1 LIARAK
7 QLSASHNELSLWR
20 GSGARALRAS
30 LLALA
35 LLPGAVA
42 SPGFA
47 APPDADPDP
56 TLFDVELRLRW
67 NQGGGAASGTV
78 LEATG
83 PSGRVLGIGFP
94 EVFSSFRHYR
104 NRHLNVFVR
113 DGDDSFE
120 LIELDHPEPWMT
132 AAFHRDGPRGERL
145 SVLNAPLGWV
155 RSIPSGEPGQW
166 TLVGREAFSF
176 NAMRSYGQDPRALAE
191 DCGFVMISRVGHG
204 LFGNCLMSKAGVLH
218 FHRIATRFDLP
229 ASHRLRPSWF
239 DDRVLVLQHIDDQ
252 SAQLGFVACT
262 LNAMTAVD
270 TCSYTRFDKR
280 GEFFYGLGRADG
292 GVIVTSN
299 DGNVWQVGEADAAVK
314 RLRVGDGTSLQLY
327 ASVRYG
333 SELWWGEYPTGSVVA
348 FDAEGRLQRLP
359 AQLPIDAYRH
369 SAAAEVQTFALY
381 KGDLFAGGW
390 PFGEVYRHRRET
402 GQWALLKRF
411 FSAPPIGPGAVEPFR
426 EESGGNEAG
435 QRISD
440 MIAHG
445 DSLYVATASK
455 SGLVVAFPSSV
466 REQKVGQEYGAVY
479 RLRMSGALSLG
490 LPEDDEVT
498 VRVRL
503 TPDTLEVTLNDELL
517 GRTRVAAQQLG
528 CIDNIALRDGTFG
541 ALLGPSSEAVI
552 RVNRLAC
559 GD

>member
-1 LIARAK
+1 
-7 QLSASHNELSLWR
+7 
-20 GSGARALRAS
+20 LRAS

-35 LLPGAVA
+35 LLPGVFV
-42 SPGFA
+42 SPGFS
-47 APPDADPDP
+47 APPGADPDP
-56 TLFDVELRLRW
+56 ALFEVEQRLRW
-67 NQGGGAASGTV
+67 NRGGGAASGTV
-78 LEATG
+78 LEAAG
-83 PSGRVLGIGFP
+83 PKGRVLGIGFP
-94 EVFSSFRHYR
+94 ESFNTFRHYR
-104 NRHLNVFVR
+104 DRHLSVFVR

-120 LIELDHPEPWMT
+120 LVELDHPERWMT

-145 SVLNAPLGWV
+145 SVLNMPLGWV
-155 RSIPSGEPGQW
+155 RSIPVGSPVQW
-166 TLVGREAFSF
+166 TPVDREVFSY
-176 NAMRSYGQDPRALAE
+176 NAMRGFGHDPRALAE
-191 DCGFVMISRVGHG
+191 DCGFVAMGRIDHG

-218 FHRIATRFDLP
+218 FRRIATRFDLP

-270 TCSYTRFDKR
+270 TCSYTRFDNH

-292 GVIVTSN
+292 GVFVTSN
-299 DGNVWQVGEADAAVK
+299 YGNVWQVGVADATVK
-314 RLRVGDGTSLQLY
+314 RLRVSDGTSLQLY
-327 ASVRYG
+327 ASVRHG

-381 KGDLFAGGW
+381 KGDLFAGVW
-390 PFGEVYRHRRET
+390 PFGEVYRHQRET

-411 FSAPPIGPGAVEPFR
+411 FSAPPIEPDAVEPFR
-426 EESGGNEAG
+426 EESGSNEAG

-455 SGLVVAFPSSV
+455 SGLAVALPSSV
-466 REQKVGQEYGAVY
+466 RNQKVGEEYGDVY
-479 RLRMSGALSLG
+479 RLRMSGALSVG

-503 TPDTLEVTLNDELL
+503 TPDVLEVTLNDESLS
-517 GRTRVAAQQLG
+517 RTRVAAQQLG
-528 CIDNIALRDGTFG
+528 CIENIAMREGTFG
-541 ALLGPSSEAVI
+541 ALLGPSAEAMI

-559 GD
+559 RD